1 MAEAHRPAQDGGA
14 GEMPPRTPIMTNCLV
29 SVSAKMR
36 PSGPVIVAKKPMMKE
51 PTILTMIVPQGNIS
65 PMKRAATPEH
75 Q

>member
-1 MAEAHRPAQDGGA
+1 
-14 GEMPPRTPIMTNCLV
+14 MTNCLV
-29 SVSAKMR
+29 RVSAKMR

-51 PTILTMIVPQGNIS
+51 PTILTMIVPQGNVS